1 MKVINVKNYIKFLLL
16 GIFTIAIQACS
27 YAPANVHV
35 ITTNDCGASW
45 SKIETGKSVSTANGQ
60 VCKYNV
66 ALPAFAMT
74 GDIAF
79 KSPFKDKV
87 TATIRVSY
95 VYEIENPIAY
105 IKYAKYLGKSGGSLE
120 ISSDDVASKYEM
132 AENLLIDKLI
142 RGIYTEYSDD
152 KDITIVT
159 VEDSEDFLFKEAKEK
174 LKEKGI
180 NLQDITLVIDPSP
193 QTQEAVDVVTA
204 VKVYKAAG
212 LEVEGINIIKARAGA
227 AKIEINTV
235 DTSNVNK

>member
-1 MKVINVKNYIKFLLL
+1 MKKS
-16 GIFTIAIQACS
+16 IQAILVTVFALFIYGCT
-27 YAPANVHV
+27 YAPSNVHV
-35 ITTNDCGASW
+35 ITTDDCGSTW
-45 SKIETGKSVSTANGQ
+45 TRIPTGQNVSTAKAQ

-79 KSPFKDKV
+79 KTPFKDKV
-87 TATIRVSY
+87 TAIVRVSY

-105 IKYAKYLGKSGGSLE
+105 IKYAKYLGKSNGSLE
-120 ISSDDVASKYEM
+120 ISSDDVATKYEM
-132 AENLLIDKLI
+132 AENLLIDKLL

-152 KDITIVT
+152 KDIADVT
-159 VEDSEDFLFKEAKEK
+159 VEESEDFLFTTARDK

-204 VKVYKAAG
+204 MKVYKAAG
-212 LEVEGINIIKARAGA
+212 LEQEGVKIITARAGA
-227 AKIEINTV
+227 AKIEVNT
-235 DTSNVNK
+235 TSSKDPAK